1 MAESKTVTVVSLNGS
16 NYPTWKVQCRMAL
29 MKDRLWGIVN
39 ETETTPSQTHGE
51 KYAKFMSRRDRALA
65 TIVLSV
71 QPSLLYLLGD
81 PEDPVAVWKK
91 LMDQFQK
98 KTWANKLELRRK
110 LYSLRLKEG
119 ESVQTHVK
127 VMTELFEG
135 LSVIG
140 DPVGEEDRV
149 VHLLASLPES
159 FNMLVTALEANADI
173 PRMDVV
179 TERLLHEERKL
190 KDREDSGPSHE
201 KAMMSRFKKRSVEC
215 YHCGKM
221 GHIKRDCRFLS
232 AEKQKSRFNRQGKQ
246 RANKVTVN
254 ESSSDSE
261 IEALMISHNM
271 LSVSAT
277 RKWVVDSGASCHM
290 CCDSGLFETL
300 ENLKHPIDV
309 SVGDGHSLKATGRGI
324 ISLNMRLSF
333 EKLTKCKLMDVL
345 YVPKL
350 SYNLLS
356 VSKATEAGATTEFNE
371 LGCQIYNGSNKLIAV
386 AKKTGS
392 LYYLNCLT
400 CIEKVNVVD
409 QKTKEMI
416 WHRRFRHLGM
426 QNLQRLVR
434 SKLVILMHQRS
445 LIFVRHVW
453 KASTTEVIFLLE
465 VVEEPRS
472 HLPSFIVIYVVK

>member
-1 MAESKTVTVVSLNGS
+1 MGKWDISSVIVVS
-16 NYPTWKVQCRMAL
+16 
-29 MKDRLWGIVN
+29 
-39 ETETTPSQTHGE
+39 
-51 KYAKFMSRRDRALA
+51 
-65 TIVLSV
+65 
-71 QPSLLYLLGD
+71 YLL
-81 PEDPVAVWKK
+81 KK
-91 LMDQFQK
+91 
-98 KTWANKLELRRK
+98 
-110 LYSLRLKEG
+110 
-119 ESVQTHVK
+119 H
-127 VMTELFEG
+127 
-135 LSVIG
+135 
-140 DPVGEEDRV
+140 
-149 VHLLASLPES
+149 
-159 FNMLVTALEANADI
+159 
-173 PRMDVV
+173 
-179 TERLLHEERKL
+179 
-190 KDREDSGPSHE
+190 
-201 KAMMSRFKKRSVEC
+201 
-215 YHCGKM
+215 
-221 GHIKRDCRFLS
+221 
-232 AEKQKSRFNRQGKQ
+232 KSRFNRQGKQ

-277 RKWVVDSGASCHM
+277 RKWIVDSGASCHM

-371 LGCQIYNGSNKLIAV
+371 QGCQIYNGSNKLIAV

-416 WHRRFRHLGM
+416 WHRRFGHLGM
-426 QNLQRLVR
+426 QNLQKLVR
-434 SKLVILMHQRS
+434 SKLVRRFDFDASKKLDFCEAYVEGKHHRS
-445 LIFVRHVW
+445 YFPTSSSGRAKEPLAIVMY
-453 KASTTEVIFLLE
+453 
-465 VVEEPRS
+465 VE
-472 HLPSFIVIYVVK
+472 K